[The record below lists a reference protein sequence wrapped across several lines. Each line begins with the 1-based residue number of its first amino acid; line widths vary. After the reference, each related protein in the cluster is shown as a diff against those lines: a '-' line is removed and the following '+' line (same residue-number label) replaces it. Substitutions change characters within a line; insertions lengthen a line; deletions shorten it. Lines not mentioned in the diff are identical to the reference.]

1 MFSLSSA
8 SLGRENSSTLF
19 HAEREPLNLFHAADQ
34 MFDLNARDELSGP
47 EEAEQVREANGINT
61 VCLAIAYRLPVVTE

>member
-1 MFSLSSA
+1 
-8 SLGRENSSTLF
+8 
-19 HAEREPLNLFHAADQ
+19 

-61 VCLAIAYRLPVVTE
+61 VCLAIAYRLSVVAE